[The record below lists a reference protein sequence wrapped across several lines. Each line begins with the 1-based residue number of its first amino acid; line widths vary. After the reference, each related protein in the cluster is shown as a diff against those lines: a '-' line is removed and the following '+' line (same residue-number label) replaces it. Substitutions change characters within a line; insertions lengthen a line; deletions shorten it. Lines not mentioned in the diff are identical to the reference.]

1 MLSINGTEAHQLLPE
16 LKVQMWLLFR
26 LIVLTRL
33 FLLPNLTNA
42 SGSKS
47 NSAYNSWQLQKTL
60 PVTKCQQLFFF
71 FSKFIKVRI
80 TQQLFLSS
88 VPLHL
93 LHQGLPTFNFM
104 PRDHSTWNSVF
115 LPPSLQTSLLS
126 SKRRIS
132 GIRQSALPQQT
143 MLISPTD

>member
-1 MLSINGTEAHQLLPE
+1 MLSINGTEAQQLLPE
-16 LKVQMWLLFR
+16 LKVQTWLLFR

-71 FSKFIKVRI
+71 FFQIYQGKNNSTIIFIFCPFAPTTSRSSDV
-80 TQQLFLSS
+80 QLYAQRPFNMEFSFS
-88 VPLHL
+88 ASL
-93 LHQGLPTFNFM
+93 LANIPPVFKKEDL
-104 PRDHSTWNSVF
+104 WNSPVSIT
-115 LPPSLQTSLLS
+115 LANHADQPN
-126 SKRRIS
+126 
-132 GIRQSALPQQT
+132 
-143 MLISPTD
+143 